1 MLLGK
6 RLGKIVGS
14 KFSDFLF
21 GSWTSNKSYPFGE
34 NFNPK
39 TFTAAE
45 KFKVKIDPS
54 KNLNQSVPSLMPRF
68 FRTTEMWLKVE
79 PSYHT
84 LKKAWVECG
93 LWWKFQVFKL
103 IRGKVI

>member
-45 KFKVKIDPS
+45 KFKVKVDPS
-54 KNLNQSVPSLMPRF
+54 KNLNKSVPSLMPRF

-79 PSYHT
+79 SSFFISYS
-84 LKKAWVECG
+84 KKG
-93 LWWKFQVFKL
+93 LSRMWIMVKISGF
-103 IRGKVI
+103 